1 MNFIFSAPELLIK
14 SHFPAD
20 DKWQLTKK
28 KYTLEEFSNQPK
40 VQSNFYLYKFDKYYP
55 EQGLIELKK
64 GNTQKFNVWRN
75 NMKSAGAS
83 CNIYLH
89 ESNCYNQLLNFTYT
103 NYYEDR
109 FESDCIFNKKGKYK
123 VELFGNDNGDN
134 TTSSILEYTVI
145 VENDAKNELKFPMT
159 YNETKNINLIEPLYD
174 NLKSREKVKF
184 KIKSDLDTIILIDG
198 KWNYLKKMKM
208 GFLKKKLQYKLY
220 HDKM

>member
-1 MNFIFSAPELLIK
+1 
-14 SHFPAD
+14 
-20 DKWQLTKK
+20 
-28 KYTLEEFSNQPK
+28 
-40 VQSNFYLYKFDKYYP
+40 
-55 EQGLIELKK
+55 
-64 GNTQKFNVWRN
+64 
-75 NMKSAGAS
+75 MKSAGAS

-145 VENDAKNELKFPMT
+145 VENDSKNELKFPMT
-159 YNETKNINLIEPLYD
+159 YNETNNINLIEPLYD

>member
-1 MNFIFSAPELLIK
+1 
-14 SHFPAD
+14 
-20 DKWQLTKK
+20 
-28 KYTLEEFSNQPK
+28 
-40 VQSNFYLYKFDKYYP
+40 
-55 EQGLIELKK
+55 
-64 GNTQKFNVWRN
+64 
-75 NMKSAGAS
+75 MKSAGAS
-83 CNIYLH
+83 CNIYLL

-145 VENDAKNELKFPMT
+145 VENDSKNELKFPMT
-159 YNETKNINLIEPLYD
+159 YNETNNINLIEPLYD
-174 NLKSREKVKF
+174 NLKSGEKVKF

>member
-1 MNFIFSAPELLIK
+1 MNFIFSDPELLIK

-28 KYTLEEFSNQPK
+28 KYTLEEFSDWPK

-64 GNTQKFNVWRN
+64 GNTQKFTVWRN

-145 VENDAKNELKFPMT
+145 IYSLKF
-159 YNETKNINLIEPLYD
+159 NDLLY
-174 NLKSREKVKF
+174 
-184 KIKSDLDTIILIDG
+184 
-198 KWNYLKKMKM
+198 
-208 GFLKKKLQYKLY
+208 
-220 HDKM
+220 